1 MFVFAGAVVSPA
13 VFVGRLEGLSKWRA
27 AAVALWSA
35 NLLVVPQLRT
45 DAELSSACILVEM
58 VCGHR
63 VSDRCPKKP
72 QSKPHRPSLLGTSVP
87 NYGPSFR
94 RSEKRRAAARWP
106 RVPNKGHQ
114 RPLAIPRRWSP
125 VPRR

>member
-13 VFVGRLEGLSKWRA
+13 IPVGRLEGLSKWRA
-27 AAVALWSA
+27 AAVASWSA

-45 DAELSSACILVEM
+45 VVGCGLCILVEM

-63 VSDRCPKKP
+63 VSEKP
-72 QSKPHRPSLLGTSVP
+72 SNYLKTTHHPSLLGTPVH

-94 RSEKRRAAARWP
+94 RLKRRAA
-106 RVPNKGHQ
+106 
-114 RPLAIPRRWSP
+114 PRRVGPASAK
-125 VPRR
+125 